1 MASKKGGINRSPN
14 FTAGGGTKDDNSTPS
29 IIDEKVL
36 AVLGPSCVGLENPF
50 DGDSSVSLSGE
61 QWEEVEVVEV
71 QQVPAFFVEEA
82 KPPVNSEGP
91 QPSTTSAGSSSSSG
105 HKWEEYQPKHLMSPK
120 AAPLKPKISAEQE
133 WVKRSQRRRPQ
144 LPTNK
149 KANQLI
155 DAKLELARAAKEE
168 LELERVRKGELFE
181 VEKRKKLLEEE
192 MLKLQVLK
200 LRKDLG
206 LE

>member
-1 MASKKGGINRSPN
+1 
-14 FTAGGGTKDDNSTPS
+14 
-29 IIDEKVL
+29 
-36 AVLGPSCVGLENPF
+36 
-50 DGDSSVSLSGE
+50 
-61 QWEEVEVVEV
+61 
-71 QQVPAFFVEEA
+71 
-82 KPPVNSEGP
+82 
-91 QPSTTSAGSSSSSG
+91 
-105 HKWEEYQPKHLMSPK
+105 MSPK

-144 LPTNK
+144 LPTNE

-192 MLKLQVLK
+192 MLKLQALHFTFLFEFSVSVGQVHPLFVLMK
-200 LRKDLG
+200 FVCIYICLIQRK
-206 LE
+206 

>member
-1 MASKKGGINRSPN
+1 
-14 FTAGGGTKDDNSTPS
+14 
-29 IIDEKVL
+29 
-36 AVLGPSCVGLENPF
+36 
-50 DGDSSVSLSGE
+50 
-61 QWEEVEVVEV
+61 
-71 QQVPAFFVEEA
+71 
-82 KPPVNSEGP
+82 
-91 QPSTTSAGSSSSSG
+91 
-105 HKWEEYQPKHLMSPK
+105 MSPK
-120 AAPLKPKISAEQE
+120 AAPLKPEISAEQE

-144 LPTNK
+144 LPTDE

-155 DAKLELARAAKEE
+155 DAKLGLARAAKEE
-168 LELERVRKGELFE
+168 LELERVSKGELFE